1 MKWQSGMI
9 ILNITSN
16 FLDPFAK
23 CIGLDGVILLAFILG
38 FPANEIVIPI
48 MIMAYLASGSLIE
61 MDNLVML
68 KSLLVENGW
77 TWITAINVMLFSL
90 MHWPC
95 STTLLTI
102 KKEANSWKWAIVSF
116 LVPAVTGII
125 ICSIFTMCANL
136 FI

>member
-1 MKWQSGMI
+1 
-9 ILNITSN
+9 
-16 FLDPFAK
+16 
-23 CIGLDGVILLAFILG
+23 
-38 FPANEIVIPI
+38 

-102 KKEANSWKWAIVSF
+102 KKKLIVGNGRLYLS
-116 LVPAVTGII
+116 
-125 ICSIFTMCANL
+125 
-136 FI
+136 

>member
-1 MKWQSGMI
+1 M
-9 ILNITSN
+9 
-16 FLDPFAK
+16 
-23 CIGLDGVILLAFILG
+23 LAFILG

-95 STTLLTI
+95 STNTFNN
-102 KKEANSWKWAIVSF
+102 KKRS
-116 LVPAVTGII
+116 
-125 ICSIFTMCANL
+125 
-136 FI
+136 

>member
-1 MKWQSGMI
+1 
-9 ILNITSN
+9 
-16 FLDPFAK
+16 
-23 CIGLDGVILLAFILG
+23 
-38 FPANEIVIPI
+38 

-102 KKEANSWKWAIVSF
+102 KKRKLIVGNGRLYLS
-116 LVPAVTGII
+116 
-125 ICSIFTMCANL
+125 
-136 FI
+136 